1 MEASNIIG
9 GTLMG
14 FVVGLF
20 VGLMVNGASERDSI
34 DECEA
39 KLPRTQH
46 CEIIKTA
53 EVVK

>member
-20 VGLMVNGASERDSI
+20 VGLMVNGASERGLI
-34 DECEA
+34 DKCEA
-39 KLPRTQH
+39 NLPRTQH